1 MSLFE
6 PLWQPVA
13 ETASTAAD
21 VDDTP
26 VNGATDAPISSNW
39 AFDHTAAALPH
50 SITGAVEIADALADG
65 DEVPVYDLSATA
77 NKKSLLSRFW
87 TYISSKLSSYTGALT
102 GSSLTVSGDDEPT
115 YGAELLTSAGWTV
128 TTGWAESPDDTFAH
142 SSGTDTLT
150 HSATIANATKYQLAY
165 TIIGRTAGT
174 ITITVGGA
182 STGAVSAT
190 GAFGPTTSS
199 TAAFT
204 VTPTTDFNGTC
215 VFSLKTITGVS
226 TPRLVV
232 KNAGSVTILEARG
245 KDAINTFVGVE
256 AGRYCTTGSYNVG
269 MGYQAQGSLTTGIS
283 NFGMGYQAQLS
294 LTTGSYNVGFG
305 TNAQLGLTTGI
316 YNVGFG
322 TNAQLSLTTGSYN
335 VGFGTNA
342 QLSLTTGTS
351 NVGFGTNTQLNLTT
365 GTSNV
370 GFGYQAQYNLTTGTN
385 NVGVGYQAQYSL
397 TTGSYNVGFGYQAG
411 RYHADGATA
420 LTDPEYSV
428 YIGTNA
434 CGKDNSDNNSVVIGG
449 NTPIG
454 LGANTTVIGTSATTL
469 TRLYGDIATG
479 VDAPSAAVHAIKT
492 TEQLRLGYDASN
504 YLAAT
509 VSSTGNLTLDTTGG
523 TIYTPD
529 TIENTVNGGG
539 IILKSPDGTRYRIT
553 VANGGALSVSAA

>member
-305 TNAQLGLTTGI
+305 TNAQLGLTTG
-316 YNVGFG
+316 
-322 TNAQLSLTTGSYN
+322 
-335 VGFGTNA
+335 
-342 QLSLTTGTS
+342 
-351 NVGFGTNTQLNLTT
+351 
-365 GTSNV
+365 TSNV